1 MITDAATPT
10 RERILDAATELFGS
24 KGYAATSVGDI
35 EAAAGLS
42 PRSGALYKHFPSKRE
57 LLFETVRR
65 RGTQVGEI
73 NELVDAEMLG
83 DARAEL
89 HVMGRMLMRE
99 IANDLPAF
107 RIVMRE
113 SDNFPEL
120 KDEFNERV
128 VRRGHGQAVEWLN
141 LVAERTGVDA
151 DFEAIAVLLFA
162 PIIEYRIIETILGR
176 PPMDV
181 DEARFLPVWER
192 AAVALLA
199 AHGLIPPEEA
209 TQ

>member
-1 MITDAATPT
+1 MITEAPT
-10 RERILDAATELFGS
+10 RQRIVEAAVELFGS
-24 KGYAATSVGDI
+24 KGYAGTSVGDI
-35 EAAAGLS
+35 ELAAGLS
-42 PRSGALYKHFPSKRE
+42 PRSGALYKHFPSKRD
-57 LLFETVRR
+57 LLFETVRH
-65 RGTQVGEI
+65 RGRQVGEVTGV
-73 NELVDAEMLG
+73 VDATMLG

-99 IANDLPAF
+99 IANDLPAL

-120 KDEFNERV
+120 RDEFYDRI
-128 VRRGHGQAVEWLN
+128 VRRGHGQAVEWLK
-141 LVAERTGVDA
+141 LVATRTGASPDY
-151 DFEAIAVLLFA
+151 EAVAVLLFA

-192 AAVALLA
+192 GAVALLS
-199 AHGLIPPEEA
+199 AHGLIPDEE
-209 TQ
+209 TSP